1 MFEGEQYIAKF
12 ELETPVVVTI
22 SELHDALCPDD
33 DDHRTQN
40 VRVQVVC
47 AHVVSLVVHLLVLE
61 WMGEQPSAPLLSS

>member
-1 MFEGEQYIAKF
+1 MAKF
-12 ELETPVVVTI
+12 ELEIHVPVTS

-47 AHVVSLVVHLLVLE
+47 AHVVSLVVRQLVL
-61 WMGEQPSAPLLSS
+61 